1 MSAGPAA
8 TVVPGV
14 GFGAALSGRRVLN
27 GALVAAAGI
36 GSVFYPPALAL
47 ILAVI
52 ATFGIIELRNLAR
65 RAGGDFSLPVSLC
78 GSLAYVILALLGQLQ
93 RFEPALVGFI
103 VLGSML
109 SAFRHGTATFFERSS
124 RTAFAALYLGKPLSY
139 FLLLDTSG
147 SVAHGIAI
155 TIWTIVV
162 VALTDIV
169 GMIVGLRIG
178 RTPLAPHLSPRKT
191 WEGAIAACIVATGA
205 ATLLGFAPQIAMP
218 WWLGLTFGFAVSC
231 AAVVGDLVESAL
243 KRNAHV
249 KDSGEIMPGHG
260 GVLDRFDSYLVAG
273 FIAYTMLGAAGRL

>member
-1 MSAGPAA
+1 VSAGPAA
-8 TVVPGV
+8 GIVPAA

-47 ILAVI
+47 ILAGI

-78 GSLAYVILALLGQLQ
+78 GSLAYVILPLLGQLQ
-93 RFEPALVGFI
+93 RFESALVGFI

-139 FLLLDTSG
+139 FLLLDKSG

-169 GMIVGLRIG
+169 GMVVGLRIG

-205 ATLLGFAPQIAMP
+205 ATLLSFAPQIAAP
-218 WWLGLTFGFAVSC
+218 WWLGLMFGFAVSC

-273 FIAYTMLGAAGRL
+273 FIAYTVLGAAGRL

>member
-8 TVVPGV
+8 GTVPAA

-36 GSVFYPPALAL
+36 GSVFYPPALAF
-47 ILAVI
+47 ILAII

-78 GSLAYVILALLGQLQ
+78 GSLAYVILPLLGQLQ
-93 RFEPALVGFI
+93 RFESALVGFI
-103 VLGSML
+103 VLGSLL

-139 FLLLDTSG
+139 FLLLDKSG
-147 SVAHGIAI
+147 SIAHGIAI

-169 GMIVGLRIG
+169 GMVVGLRIG

-191 WEGAIAACIVATGA
+191 WEGAIAACVVATGA
-205 ATLLGFAPQIAMP
+205 ATLLSFAPQIAAP
-218 WWLGLTFGFAVSC
+218 WWLGLLFGFAVSC

-273 FIAYTMLGAAGRL
+273 FIAYTVLGAAGRL